1 MVYMQWMLQKPML
14 MDWYCGATLRLLD
27 FPSMSFATG
36 FFKVTWSLK
45 LEGKP
50 EIITSRKTKLCLH
63 WANFLHYA
71 QFMHVSS
78 EYVALRQIQPNNKYL
93 WNCIYLNN
101 WQRKDSIFAKFSLV
115 PSGTFLLN
123 GTYWDKPIFFST
135 FL

>member
-1 MVYMQWMLQKPML
+1 MYIQWMLQKPML

-36 FFKVTWSLK
+36 FFKVTWSLQ

-78 EYVALRQIQPNNKYL
+78 EYVALR
-93 WNCIYLNN
+93 
-101 WQRKDSIFAKFSLV
+101 
-115 PSGTFLLN
+115 
-123 GTYWDKPIFFST
+123 WDKFNQIINTYETVYILIIDKEKIVYLQSSV
-135 FL
+135 